1 MHRKNPSSELIG
13 RLWRHEEGRGSWK
26 RISLMAVS
34 EKQIGRGIN
43 ATFVSSISPTH
54 TRLRED
60 RWHDRTRV
68 SKAGRERS
76 EVRQENLLTIG
87 VLGAASSVKLEIV

>member
-1 MHRKNPSSELIG
+1 
-13 RLWRHEEGRGSWK
+13 
-26 RISLMAVS
+26 MAVS
-34 EKQIGRGIN
+34 EKHIGRGIN

-60 RWHDRTRV
+60 HWHDRTRV

-87 VLGAASSVKLEIV
+87 VLGAMQVLSNLGLCDDKPLEGARRKVENVVELCK

>member
-1 MHRKNPSSELIG
+1 
-13 RLWRHEEGRGSWK
+13 
-26 RISLMAVS
+26 MAVS

-87 VLGAASSVKLEIV
+87 VLGAASSVKLGIV